1 MKWTESR
8 GFTTVDRLAGADIVH
23 AFRDACRDDAAREG
37 TVAKPVSQT
46 GSAPEFPALANNSWG
61 AGAAPEA
68 GDASEQT
75 ARDLTKATGCVE
87 DGVHSEMKLGRLTAG
102 CLSVVVLAALG
113 MLASAHATQ
122 APGAKT
128 PVPASDQTSR
138 VTIEVSG
145 GENAAPVENASV
157 YIKYVEERKIKKDK
171 KVELNVKTNREGT
184 AHVPD
189 APLGRV
195 LIQVVADGWK
205 TYGRWYDIAE
215 AKQIIKVHLERP
227 PRWY

>member
-1 MKWTESR
+1 
-8 GFTTVDRLAGADIVH
+8 
-23 AFRDACRDDAAREG
+23 
-37 TVAKPVSQT
+37 
-46 GSAPEFPALANNSWG
+46 
-61 AGAAPEA
+61 
-68 GDASEQT
+68 
-75 ARDLTKATGCVE
+75 
-87 DGVHSEMKLGRLTAG
+87 MKLGRLAAG
-102 CLSVVVLAALG
+102 SLSIVALMALAILT
-113 MLASAHATQ
+113 SAHGAQT
-122 APGAKT
+122 PGAKT
-128 PVPASDQTSR
+128 PAPASDQFSR

-145 GENAAPVENASV
+145 GENDAPVENASV

-215 AKQIIKVHLERP
+215 AKQLIKVHLEKP

>member
-1 MKWTESR
+1 VHTEMK
-8 GFTTVDRLAGADIVH
+8 FARLA
-23 AFRDACRDDAAREG
+23 
-37 TVAKPVSQT
+37 
-46 GSAPEFPALANNSWG
+46 
-61 AGAAPEA
+61 
-68 GDASEQT
+68 
-75 ARDLTKATGCVE
+75 
-87 DGVHSEMKLGRLTAG
+87 AG
-102 CLSVVVLAALG
+102 CLSVVALAAMG
-113 MLASAHATQ
+113 ILASALAAQT
-122 APGAKT
+122 PPTKT
-128 PVPASDQTSR
+128 PASTSDQTSR

-145 GENAAPVENASV
+145 GENEAPVENASV

-171 KVELNVKTNREGT
+171 KVELNVKTNRDGT

-215 AKQIIKVHLERP
+215 AKQLIKVHLEKP